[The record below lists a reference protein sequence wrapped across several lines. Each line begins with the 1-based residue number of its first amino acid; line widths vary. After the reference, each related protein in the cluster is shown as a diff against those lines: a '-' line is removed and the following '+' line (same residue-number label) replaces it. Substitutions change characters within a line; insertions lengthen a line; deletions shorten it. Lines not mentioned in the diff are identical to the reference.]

1 MQSLRVTLGGFFVA
15 KVADEQFRSRH
26 DCHGDERQRNFRE
39 LLFRQNRQSR
49 RHNVDFRVQG
59 DKTFAAPTGTKTVD
73 ASNVS
78 KNFVLTGND
87 YYNVLI
93 DGNGVQ
99 TLRGD
104 TGNDSLTGV
113 KGKDTLTGG
122 NGSDVFVCEKGD
134 GKDFIFGFGNDD
146 LLEIVG
152 LGQKVTGTFN
162 KSGDEL
168 TVKAGSTT
176 VAVFK
181 DFSATTFNVNKNAT
195 NHRSKNFFRRLE
207 G

>member
-1 MQSLRVTLGGFFVA
+1 MLQKLPANNSAPDTIVTGTNGNETSANYYSDRIV
-15 KVADEQFRSRH
+15 KVDGTTLIFAFK
-26 DCHGDERQRNFRE
+26 
-39 LLFRQNRQSR
+39 
-49 RHNVDFRVQG
+49 

-78 KNFVLTGND
+78 KSFALTGND

-93 DGNGVQ
+93 SGNGVQ
-99 TLRGD
+99 TLRG
-104 TGNDSLTGV
+104 
-113 KGKDTLTGG
+113 GK
-122 NGSDVFVCEKGD
+122 
-134 GKDFIFGFGNDD
+134 GNDD

>member
-1 MQSLRVTLGGFFVA
+1 MPTNNSAPDTIVTGTNGNEISANYYADRIV
-15 KVADEQFRSRH
+15 KVDGTTLIFAFK
-26 DCHGDERQRNFRE
+26 
-39 LLFRQNRQSR
+39 
-49 RHNVDFRVQG
+49 

-78 KNFVLTGND
+78 KSFALTGND

-93 DGNGVQ
+93 DGK
-99 TLRGD
+99 
-104 TGNDSLTGV
+104 GNDSLTGV